1 MSVMRLTVILIMI
14 TVMVAV
20 FNPLHVVSITQRQD
34 PDMPVENL
42 VRIDNTTLI
51 NYLESLRKLNDTTVN
66 NYVDEIEAALQR
78 GDYET
83 ANRLLSELQAYLDEK
98 YGGTMISDEELA
110 KALATI
116 SATEG
121 IGSAGAYINVSKLLE
136 VYGDSIGD
144 QDLLELAKKLSSL
157 QELSPEEQ
165 MELDQALNEVL
176 GSNFE
181 TTNIGDLFQ
190 LLNETGG
197 AASLVEPPQLPS
209 SKGGL
214 LPSGSGGVAAPSIT
228 APNTTVLLLII
239 IGIVTAVL
247 MIFHKQLSELFATRV
262 KPLLGA
268 KMADV
273 LAKTSAR
280 LTGLLTRGEK
290 DPVVKIYKV
299 YYMAARAK
307 GFKKYKHETPREF
320 LSKITDETMKK
331 IGEPVTK
338 IYEERVYGGR
348 YPRRDEIKRV
358 VEILRK
364 QLGVSVES

>member
-1 MSVMRLTVILIMI
+1 MNVMRLTVILIMI

-20 FNPLHVVSITQRQD
+20 FNTLHVVSITQRQD

-83 ANRLLSELQAYLDEK
+83 ANKLLNELQAYLDEK
-98 YGGTMISDEELA
+98 YGGATISDEELA
-110 KALATI
+110 KALAAI

-121 IGSAGAYINVSKLLE
+121 IGSTGAYINVSKLLE

-144 QDLLELAKKLSSL
+144 QDLLELAEKLSNL

-214 LPSGSGGVAAPSIT
+214 LPSGGGVAAPSIT
-228 APNTTVLLLII
+228 APNTTVVFLII
-239 IGIVTAVL
+239 IGIVTAML

-273 LAKTSAR
+273 LAKTSAK
-280 LTGLLTRGEK
+280 LTSLLARGEK

-307 GFKKYKHETPREF
+307 GFKKYRHETPREF
-320 LSKITDETMKK
+320 LSKITDETMRK

-348 YPRRDEIKRV
+348 YPRRDEIERV
-358 VEILRK
+358 AEILRK
-364 QLGVSVES
+364 HLGVSIES